1 MQIIELKQIGAYW
14 SLVCFYKMKLWL
26 VHIGEFAQ
34 IDALIQIGMLVQIYM
49 FVHIGVFMQI
59 GAFGKISPLW
69 QIVVSVQIK
78 QIGELVQILCW
89 CKLLV
94 QIGLLGLNCYIGTNW
109 FEPHKGILNIIFGS
123 FSPFLGILGQYSA

>member
-1 MQIIELKQIGAYW
+1 MFLQIGA
-14 SLVCFYKMKLWL
+14 LVHIGTL

-34 IDALIQIGMLVQIYM
+34 IDALIQISMLVQICM

-78 QIGELVQILCW
+78 KIGELVQMLFW

-109 FEPHKGILNIIFGS
+109 CWCKLLF
-123 FSPFLGILGQYSA
+123 